1 MSDYWNLILKIIKLI
16 YKRKENIKM
25 YIKTYENYTNDNK
38 NIDFFLK
45 KALLMNYLYISK
57 SDY

>member
-25 YIKTYENYTNDNK
+25 YIKTYENCTNDNK

-45 KALLMNYLYISK
+45 KALLMNYL
-57 SDY
+57 

>member
-45 KALLMNYLYISK
+45 KALLMNYL
-57 SDY
+57 

>member
-45 KALLMNYLYISK
+45 KHF
-57 SDY
+57 

>member
-25 YIKTYENYTNDNK
+25 YIKTYENCTNDNK

-45 KALLMNYLYISK
+45 KSTFDELPLNFK
-57 SDY
+57 K